1 MWNSPVGSRNWDNF
15 SGALRNL
22 LPSISPKQNN
32 SPVAHIISHMRK
44 IFPYLIAT
52 LILVRFV
59 LASDAGWLRL
69 DDGLELG
76 RFKAYEYTAFGD
88 SVITILRID
97 PQRWDLKLVSL
108 AATPETSTLTA
119 RDWCAHYGLAAAIN
133 AGMFHEDYRTH
144 SGYLRCGPDVNNPQ
158 CNRYKSIAAFSPKR
172 DSLPPFR
179 IFDFDSLD
187 IAPLA
192 ADYSCLI
199 QNLRLID
206 RAGQNRWSPR
216 PKQWSEAALGEDTQG
231 RILFIFC
238 RSPYSMYDLN
248 NILLS
253 LPIDLVCAQHLEG
266 GREAQ
271 LYFKSSDMELELTGS
286 YETDFSDSDDNSQAW
301 PIPNVLGI
309 VKKNR

>member
-1 MWNSPVGSRNWDNF
+1 MRRVIFLPM
-15 SGALRNL
+15 ALL
-22 LPSISPKQNN
+22 FALTS
-32 SPVAHIISHMRK
+32 
-44 IFPYLIAT
+44 
-52 LILVRFV
+52 VRSED
-59 LASDAGWLRL
+59 ASWQRL
-69 DDGLELG
+69 DDGLDLG
-76 RFKAYEYTAFGD
+76 RFNTREYTAFGD
-88 SVITILRID
+88 SLVTILRID
-97 PQRWDLKLVSL
+97 PQAWDLKLLSRVGVQ
-108 AATPETSTLTA
+108 ETSTLTA
-119 RDWCAHYGLAAAIN
+119 RDWCARYGLTAAIN

-144 SGYLRCGPDVNNPQ
+144 SGYMRCGSDVNNPQ
-158 CNRYKSIAAFSPKR
+158 CNRYKSVAAFSPKR
-172 DSLPPFR
+172 DDLPPFR

-187 IAPLA
+187 IGPIY

-206 RAGQNRWSPR
+206 RAGQNRWSPQ
-216 PKQWSEAALGEDTQG
+216 PKQWSEAALGEDARG

-238 RSPYSMYDLN
+238 RSPYTMYDLN

-271 LYFKSSDMELELTGS
+271 LYFKTSDIEIELTGS

-309 VKKNR
+309 VRKAP